1 MSQSTMCARIGLSA
15 LLLMTI
21 VGCATLHSTD
31 SDLSL
36 NCDSDASMQ
45 FERGRPNVVIDGI
58 GWVFGI
64 PSRIALWNWDVENHN
79 ISADT
84 EFRLEEYVAD
94 NNLHDVKVRLNQY
107 DPGGEWRRLT
117 TNHRV
122 SPGWRYTV
130 GTVSLVGYTLLPG
143 RLFGNDAYNPF
154 TKIRSTSTLMF
165 SDRYGGSRLRQDVRQ
180 RSYPGT
186 YAVSQLIPGFNL
198 SHETLATRDVITYVS
213 DRGEIDQEREAVNV
227 LYPRYGSVVGSAIET
242 YLPAGGVIELGG
254 LLAGHATGR
263 FKTRRLS
270 AEIADSDSMEA
281 PATSP
286 IQTVRH
292 EEFAPTTILD
302 SASRSSENGSE

>member
-21 VGCATLHSTD
+21 FGCTTLHSTD

-79 ISADT
+79 ISADA

-154 TKIRSTSTLMF
+154 TNTIYVY
-165 SDRYGGSRLRQDVRQ
+165 SDVPAIGMVEAGYAKDVHQ

-198 SHETLATRDVITYVS
+198 SHETLATRDVINYVS
-213 DRGEIDQEREAVNV
+213 DRGEVDQQRETINV
-227 LYPRYGSVVGSAIET
+227 LHPRYGLVFGSAVES

-270 AEIADSDSMEA
+270 AEIADSEAMEA

-286 IQTVRH
+286 ILAVGH
-292 EEFAPTTILD
+292 EEFAPTALD
-302 SASRSSENGSE
+302 SASRSNENGSE